1 VTIRILLVDDERL
14 LRTGFSMILRAE
26 PDLAVVG
33 EAADGHEAVAAAAQ
47 LNPDVIL
54 MDIRMPGLDGLEA
67 TRQILASGSQARIL
81 VLTTFDLDT
90 YVYAA
95 LAAGAS
101 GFLLK
106 DTPEDHLIG
115 AIRAIAAGNGLF
127 APTVTRRLIQHFAV
141 QHPAPAAVPA
151 LNVLTDR
158 EREILRLLAGAL
170 TNAEIA
176 EAAYISEHTVR
187 THVARILA
195 KLQLHDRAQ
204 AIVVA
209 YETGLVRAGDP
220 APTNRTPGT

>member
-1 VTIRILLVDDERL
+1 MTIRILLADDERL
-14 LRTGFSMILRAE
+14 LRTGFSMILRSE
-26 PDLAVVG
+26 TDLVVVG
-33 EAADGHEAVAAAAQ
+33 EAADGHEAVAAAAE
-47 LNPDVIL
+47 LSPDVIL

-67 TRQILASGSQARIL
+67 TRQILAAGSPIRIL
-81 VLTTFDLDT
+81 VLTTFDLDS

-106 DTPEDHLIG
+106 DTPEDQLIG

-127 APTVTRRLIQHFAV
+127 APTVTRRLVQHFAG
-141 QHPAPAAVPA
+141 HFPTPA
-151 LNVLTDR
+151 LLPALSSLT
-158 EREILRLLAGAL
+158 EREQEILKLLAAAL

-176 EAAYISEHTVR
+176 ETLYISEHTVR

-209 YETGLVRAGDP
+209 YENGVVRAGDL
-220 APTNRTPGT
+220 TQVRRTP

>member
-1 VTIRILLVDDERL
+1 MTIRILLVDDERL
-14 LRTGFSMILRAE
+14 LRTGFSMILRSE

-33 EAADGHEAVAAAAQ
+33 EAADGHEAVAVAAQ
-47 LNPDVIL
+47 LKPDVIL

-67 TRQILASGSQARIL
+67 TRQILASGSPARIL
-81 VLTTFDLDT
+81 VLTTFDLDS

-106 DTPEDHLIG
+106 DTPEDQLIG

-127 APTVTRRLIQHFAV
+127 APTVTRRLVQHFAV
-141 QHPAPAAVPA
+141 QHPAPVGVPV
-151 LNVLTDR
+151 LDPLTDR
-158 EREILRLLAGAL
+158 EREILKLLAAAL

-176 EAAYISEHTVR
+176 AALYISEHTVR
-187 THVARILA
+187 THVARVLA

-209 YETGLVRAGDP
+209 YETGLVHPGDP
-220 APTNRTPGT
+220 TNVRQTSGS

>member
-1 VTIRILLVDDERL
+1 
-14 LRTGFSMILRAE
+14 MILRSE

-33 EAADGHEAVAAAAQ
+33 EAADGHEAVLAAAA

-67 TRQILASGSQARIL
+67 TRQILESGSQARIL

-106 DTPEDHLIG
+106 DTPEDQLIG

-127 APTVTRRLIQHFAV
+127 APTVTRRLIQHFAT
-141 QHPAPAAVPA
+141 QPPTPALVPA
-151 LNVLTDR
+151 LDLLTDR
-158 EREILRLLAGAL
+158 EHEILKLLAAAL

-176 EAAYISEHTVR
+176 AALYISEHTVR

-204 AIVVA
+204 AIVIA

-220 APTNRTPGT
+220 TNVHRTPGN